1 MKKLDEDKLKKHL
14 LKIKNTYNRSI
25 PLNAKKTKILYNVCK
40 YLSKDGSFTIEK
52 IDEKV
57 CKKFNIKK
65 FSDNTQAQDYCYNTI
80 NLNCC
85 TPKFL
90 IKTDTGIFEF
100 KDIDWQ
106 PASPIDVTWTQKSK
120 SSRIIGQYLKNGFDW
135 NQI

>member
-1 MKKLDEDKLKKHL
+1 MEKFDEDKLKKHL

-25 PLNAKKTKILYNVCK
+25 PLNAKKTKILYDVCK
-40 YLSKDGSFTIEK
+40 YLLKDGSFTIEK

-80 NLNCC
+80 NLDCC

-90 IKTDTGIFEF
+90 IKTDTSTFEF

-120 SSRIIGQYLKNGFDW
+120 SSRIIGQYSKNGFHW